1 MTAGNMFGSRP
12 RQSLG
17 QKLWRIPWTVVLLV
31 ALVAAAGTATLYSVA
46 GGSLEPWASRHAA
59 RFLLG
64 LGVALAIALV
74 PLDVWL
80 RLAYPAYALALA
92 LLLVVPLAGIEV
104 LGARRWLGIGSFTL
118 QPAEIMKVALV
129 AALARYYQWLPWSRV
144 SRPLWVAL
152 PLMMIAVPV
161 VLTLKQPDLG
171 TATLFAGVGL
181 GLMMLAGVSALYA
194 LFGGVAAIALAPM
207 VWTSLHAYQRRR
219 IEIFLDP
226 DKDPLGA
233 GYHIAQSKIALGSGG
248 LSGRGYIQGT
258 QSQLDFVPEKHT
270 DFIFTMF
277 AEEWGFVGAD
287 RLDRGLRAPG
297 VDAAR
302 HGPPLRQHIRAA
314 VDCGLRAIA
323 VRLCVHQHG
332 DGHWA
337 GPGRGRAVAA
347 VLLRR
352 DRHDDDDGRA
362 WARDERTR
370 PRQGSSASPASEP
383 PVVARCRSF
392 AAPG

>member
-1 MTAGNMFGSRP
+1 MTAGNMFGSRS

-17 QKLWRIPWTVVLLV
+17 QKLWLVPWTVVLLV

-118 QPAEIMKVALV
+118 QPAEFMKVALV

-194 LFGGVAAIALAPM
+194 LCGGVAAIALAPV
-207 VWTSLHAYQRRR
+207 VWSSLHAYQRRR

-277 AEEWGFVGAD
+277 AEEWGFVGAVA
-287 RLDRGLRAPG
+287 L
-297 VDAAR
+297 
-302 HGPPLRQHIRAA
+302 
-314 VDCGLRAIA
+314 IA
-323 VRLCVHQHG
+323 VFALLVSMLLGMARRCDSIFGRLLIAGFGLSMFVYAFVNTAMVTGLVPVVGVPLPLFSYGGTAMTTMMAGLGLAMSAHVH
-332 DGHWA
+332 
-337 GPGRGRAVAA
+337 
-347 VLLRR
+347 
-352 DRHDDDDGRA
+352 
-362 WARDERTR
+362 ARDHLPTQPPS
-370 PRQGSSASPASEP
+370 PRWWRGD
-383 PVVARCRSF
+383 
-392 AAPG
+392 